1 MGIGREGGVHRV
13 HSSSIRVLGRISTSQ
28 GKQYSTNTDYM
39 RQKMIPLLAKFMWVR
54 SGSKKGGKWMRRRD
68 GVGEK
73 RMRDGVGEKRRRDGV
88 GEKRRRDGV
97 GEKRRR
103 DGEWGNRRKN
113 RKVEMRENKGKNE
126 KMKSR
131 KRKEKNRI

>member
-73 RMRDGVGEKRRRDGV
+73 R
-88 GEKRRRDGV
+88 
-97 GEKRRR
+97 RR